1 MIWIRRLLVLALVAL
16 LLIQFIPIDKN
27 EGGYESLEPF
37 LKETKPAAEVAALLK
52 RACYDCHSNQTA
64 YPWYAHV
71 APASFYLDEHIQNAK
86 QQLNFSEWEQ
96 YSAKRKNRKL
106 NQIIEALTHKTMPL
120 ESYTLIHTEALLDTA
135 QTEVLLNWA
144 TTARLNYL
152 GAALPQ

>member
-1 MIWIRRLLVLALVAL
+1 MIWIRRLLVLALIAL
-16 LLIQFIPIDKN
+16 VVIQFIPINKN

-37 LKETKPAAEVAALLK
+37 LKETKPTAEVAALLK
-52 RACYDCHSNQTA
+52 RACYDCHSDQTA
-64 YPWYAHV
+64 YPWYGHV

-106 NQIIEALTHKTMPL
+106 NQIIEALAHKTMPL
-120 ESYTLIHTEALLDTA
+120 ESYTLIQTEAQLDAA

>member
-1 MIWIRRLLVLALVAL
+1 MIWIRRLLVFALVAL
-16 LLIQFIPIDKN
+16 VLIQFIPINKN

-52 RACYDCHSNQTA
+52 RACYDCHSYQTA
-64 YPWYAHV
+64 YPWYGHV

-96 YSAKRKNRKL
+96 YSAKRKDHKL
-106 NQIIEALTHKTMPL
+106 DELIEEVEREGMPL
-120 ESYTLIHTEALLDTA
+120 ESYTLVHTEAKLDAA
-135 QTEVLLNWA
+135 QTEALINWA
-144 TTARLNYL
+144 KTARINYS

>member
-1 MIWIRRLLVLALVAL
+1 MVALV
-16 LLIQFIPIDKN
+16 LIQFIPINKN

-37 LKETKPAAEVAALLK
+37 LKETKSTAEVAALLK
-52 RACYDCHSNQTA
+52 RACYDCHSDQTA
-64 YPWYAHV
+64 YLWYAHV
-71 APASFYLDEHIQNAK
+71 APASFYLKEHIQNAK

-96 YSAKRKNRKL
+96 YSAKRKKSKL
-106 NQIIEALTHKTMPL
+106 NQIIEVLAHKTMPL
-120 ESYTLIHTEALLDTA
+120 ESYNLIHTEAQLDTA